1 MENLFGKHLNVYNTI
16 KCKFGKYF
24 SDDSWDA
31 RDAHVVCKMLGFAN
45 DSISIPTTRSKF
57 GRVSTDFIISD
68 VRCGGPESHISL
80 CSYHA
85 PHNCGA
91 SDGAGVMCDAASY
104 QNITLVGGNINNMGN
119 VLLNGKPIW

>member
-16 KCKFGKYF
+16 QCKFGKYF

-31 RDAHVVCKMLGFAN
+31 RDANVVCKMLGFGFG
-45 DSISIPTTRSKF
+45 IPTTRSKF

-68 VRCGGPESHISL
+68 VRCGGTESHISL

-85 PHNCGA
+85 PQNCGA
-91 SDGAGVMCDAASY
+91 SDGAGVMCGTS
-104 QNITLVGGNINNMGN
+104 NNYKT
-119 VLLNGKPIW
+119 VFSSISFLSSFP